1 MRPFAKTRPSASGA
15 DSRRIPLPLAIQAA
29 LGGFLMGFR
38 EPASRYIMVIQ
49 LVAAILGAL
58 ACGFLFIYWDG
69 DWVRGAVCLLLVA
82 FLISLPRLIR
92 RLLGTRM
99 PPYACPCCGFRTL
112 DELSAWDICPVCWW
126 EDDGQDG
133 QEADKV
139 RGGPNSNLSL
149 TQARANF
156 IKHGISNPRRTDL
169 KPDNPGKYKR
179 GRRFVLGPD
188 GTVKEISSLH

>member
-1 MRPFAKTRPSASGA
+1 
-15 DSRRIPLPLAIQAA
+15 LAIQAA
-29 LGGFLMGFR
+29 VKGFLMGFR
-38 EPASRYIMVIQ
+38 EPASRYIMTIR
-49 LVAAILGAL
+49 LVAAIVGAL
-58 ACGFLFIYWDG
+58 ACGFLFIYGEG
-69 DWVRGAVCLLLVA
+69 DWLRGAICLLLVI
-82 FLISLPRLIR
+82 FLIFLPKLIR

-112 DELSAWDICPVCWW
+112 DELAGRDICPVCWW

-133 QEADKV
+133 PEADKV
-139 RGGPNSNLSL
+139 LGGPNSDLSL

-169 KPDNPGKYKR
+169 KPDNPDKYKR